1 MNRVFG
7 RQTRFLR
14 SFGLSI
20 RIVPI
25 DALMPVQIVVTG
37 AAINRTVS
45 KIAKPS
51 LIEPPGVL
59 M

>member
-7 RQTRFLR
+7 RQTRFFFCGGE
-14 SFGLSI
+14 SM

-25 DALMPVQIVVTG
+25 DALRPVQTVMTG
-37 AAINRTVS
+37 ALRNRTVS
-45 KIAKPS
+45 KMAKPS